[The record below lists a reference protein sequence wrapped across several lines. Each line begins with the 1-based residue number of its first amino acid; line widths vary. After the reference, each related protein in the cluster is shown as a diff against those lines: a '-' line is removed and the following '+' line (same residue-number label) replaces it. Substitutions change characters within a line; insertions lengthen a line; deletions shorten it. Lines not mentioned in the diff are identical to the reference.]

1 MNTKTSRNAM
11 VMTAE
16 ERKKK
21 KDEYH
26 KRYYHEHRD
35 EILSKN
41 RERRKAAYMAD
52 PDRFAGYTKKYEMKN
67 LEKTKAYRR
76 SYYLKN
82 REKILAIAK
91 KWRKEHPERVKANN
105 KKNYDAE
112 RQRRS
117 YVRMIERERNGEMP
131 DIDKVAALFKSK
143 TQAGHLRWLVNNQRE
158 KIRDKMA
165 QDEKKCASN
174 EQAGME

>member
-1 MNTKTSRNAM
+1 MNCARLAREGGTASTAGTAQLAGNMLNTKTSRNAM

-21 KDEYH
+21 KAEYH

-35 EILSKN
+35 EILSKS
-41 RERRKAAYMAD
+41 RERRKA
-52 PDRFAGYTKKYEMKN
+52 
-67 LEKTKAYRR
+67 AYRR

-112 RQRRS
+112 KQRRS

-131 DIDKVAALFKSK
+131 DIDKVAALFKSE

-158 KIRDKMA
+158 KIRDMMA
-165 QDEKKCASN
+165 QDEKECASN
-174 EQAGME
+174 EQTGME